1 MLSIDQRR
9 CVETVAEEREL
20 EAAAVLAV
28 IEVESGGRVF
38 ARIAGKD
45 EPLIRWEGHYFDR
58 LCNPSVRSRARAIG
72 LASPVA
78 GAVAN
83 PSSQAARWS
92 LLECAAALDR
102 DAAYA
107 SASWGIGQ
115 VMGSHWQAL
124 GYDSVQALVADAR
137 SGLAGQV
144 RLMLGYIDMAGL
156 SEALNAH
163 DWAAFARGYNGP
175 RFREFGYD
183 TKLAEAYE
191 AVISGKELVPAV
203 LAQGARGAAV
213 AELQRR
219 LIAAGSDIAA
229 DGLFGPQ
236 TEQAVRAFQARS
248 DIGVDGLAGPRTM
261 AALTAATQVR
271 GDAPAALRPLA
282 RLLRWLAGLI
292 LPGFRA

>member
-9 CVETVAEEREL
+9 CVETVAKEHGL

-28 IEVESGGRVF
+28 IQVESGGQVF
-38 ARIAGKD
+38 AHVAGRD

-58 LCNPSVRSRARAIG
+58 LCNPSVRNRARAIG

-83 PSSQAARWS
+83 PSSQAARWA

-107 SASWGIGQ
+107 SASWGVGQ

-124 GYDSVQALVADAR
+124 GYESVEALAADAR

-144 RLMLGYIDMAGL
+144 RLMLRYVAMAGL
-156 SEALNAH
+156 AEALNAH
-163 DWAAFARGYNGP
+163 DWAAFGRGYNGP
-175 RFREFGYD
+175 RFRDFGYD

-191 AVISGKELVPAV
+191 AVVEGKELVPAV

-219 LIAAGSDIAA
+219 LIAAGSDIAE
-229 DGLFGPQ
+229 DGLFGPE

-248 DIGVDGLAGPRTM
+248 GIGVDGLAGPRTM
-261 AALTAATQVR
+261 AALAAATR
-271 GDAPAALRPLA
+271 ESDGASAALHPLT
-282 RLLRWLAGLI
+282 RFLRWLAGLI